1 VYKVTV
7 DGKMATMM
15 PDELLDLVD
24 LLVKCHDERDGSDQG
39 QL

>member
-1 VYKVTV
+1 MDKVTV

-15 PDELLDLVD
+15 PDESQELVEV
-24 LLVKCHDERDGSDQG
+24 LVKCHDEQDRADQG